1 MADQPGIFRPAPS
14 TTYHFV
20 VRYGAIENY
29 EASEA
34 GPALEVTTEPAP
46 VTTYLVTVN
55 GGTGSGE
62 YAEGETVT
70 ITATIPSGQRFT
82 GWTVNEGG
90 VTLADANSA
99 TTTFTML
106 AQVVTIT
113 ANFENIPTGGGGGS
127 SYTPTYP
134 PTVEKPSGGG
144 GAAEVSP
151 SNPKPGDPVSV
162 KPKPDEGYEV
172 DDIFVTDKDGKPV
185 EVTRNPDGTYTF
197 KQPNGKVNIKVTY
210 KPVNT
215 PWNNPFTDVSES
227 DWYYEAVRFVQEN
240 GLMNGYGNGT
250 FVPNAQLSR
259 AQLAQILFNKE
270 GQAGSRLSAGLPRC
284 GWRGVVHRGCPLGY
298 QPGHRERL
306 RQRHIRPQ

>member
-1 MADQPGIFRPAPS
+1 MAAQAAGSMRRAKPS
-14 TTYHFV
+14 PS
-20 VRYGAIENY
+20 R
-29 EASEA
+29 
-34 GPALEVTTEPAP
+34 
-46 VTTYLVTVN
+46 
-55 GGTGSGE
+55 
-62 YAEGETVT
+62 
-70 ITATIPSGQRFT
+70 PSGQRFT

-284 GWRGVVHRGCPLGY
+284 GWRGVVHRGCPLGRK
-298 QPGHRERL
+298 PGHRERL